1 MTRPNRGEPTQSGIR
16 AAASRRGAATT
27 RSDLRGQRLHR
38 NGVIWVRG
46 PKPIK
51 GGTMY
56 ISIGAAILILILLI
70 IFVF

>member
-1 MTRPNRGEPTQSGIR
+1 MKESSRDTSRT
-16 AAASRRGAATT
+16 AASLPSPAG
-27 RSDLRGQRLHR
+27 LEGQPLHR
-38 NGVIWVRG
+38 NGVIWVLG
-46 PKPIK
+46 PKPIQ

>member
-1 MTRPNRGEPTQSGIR
+1 V
-16 AAASRRGAATT
+16 
-27 RSDLRGQRLHR
+27 HR
-38 NGVIWVRG
+38 NGVIWVLA
-46 PKPIK
+46 PEPIQ

>member
-1 MTRPNRGEPTQSGIR
+1 MKLVLQKT
-16 AAASRRGAATT
+16 A
-27 RSDLRGQRLHR
+27 
-38 NGVIWVRG
+38 VRG
-46 PKPIK
+46 TGTGGPVEIPRDFGPGDEEVSALIERRTFGVSGAQQRK